1 MNKKEMKPQCDIIIP
16 IFNAY
21 DCLTECIDSVIENTD
36 LENNGLIII
45 NDKSTDERVSKLLNK
60 YKKKYPHIKV
70 LENKENLGFVGT
82 TNKGMKMSK
91 NDVLLLNSDTI
102 VTPRW
107 LEKIKE
113 CAYSQ
118 EMVATVTPLSNNA
131 TLASVP
137 NIFEKNELPK
147 DMSLEEMNR
156 IVEESSYNDYPEIPT
171 AHGFCMYIKRSV
183 LDQVGYF
190 DEKAFGKGYGEENDF
205 CFRCFDYGYRHLLCD
220 NTYIYHKE
228 SQSFSNRK
236 NELIIQNEK
245 VLEILHPKYINALRD
260 WNFKRPI
267 KYIGQ
272 NIAFELGKTEKKTN
286 ILILIHDWKDAKN
299 NNGGTTLHV
308 YDLIRNLRHKF
319 NFHVLAP
326 EDNVYKL
333 YSYWTE
339 TESQIKLPKS
349 GNFKQYGFYNEDYSK
364 MLDQVISDYSIN
376 AVHIHHM
383 IGHYF
388 DIFNTIKKNQLYSV
402 ITLHDYYSV
411 CPIINKMYKR
421 EVYCGNPSIKQCGE
435 CLQFCTG
442 MKNNMIETWRKIW
455 KNLLDNVDEIIC
467 PSEAAKK
474 EVLMTYKD
482 LNISVIEHGVNI
494 SKIKT
499 NLTLDVGKLSNI
511 AFIGVIAKHKG
522 KDIFEYLIKSA
533 KIKNIKI
540 HLFGITDLVTKDTKY
555 FKNHGKYV
563 RSDLCQMLANN
574 NIKMICLFSV
584 WPETYAYTLNESIAC
599 GVPVLG
605 VDIGAIGERI
615 KKYNLGWLIDL
626 DSKEEDYVKKIKE
639 ILNDKEGYE
648 EKIRSINKYKIKTT
662 KAMADDYDKLYSK
675 TKSGNNKF
683 NEENI
688 KKLIKMSDTYFTNTS
703 SVYYPDYSW
712 VFGTLKWKI
721 IDKFKIPKRIKR
733 IYSKIKNR

>member
-1 MNKKEMKPQCDIIIP
+1 MIREENTIKVDIIIP
-16 IFNAY
+16 IYNAY
-21 DCLTECIDSVIENTD
+21 DCLSECIDSVIKHTN
-36 LENNGLIII
+36 LEKNNLVLI
-45 NDKSTDERVSKLLNK
+45 NDKSTDERVVKLLDI
-60 YKKKYPHIKV
+60 YHKKYPHIEV
-70 LENKENLGFVGT
+70 LENKENLGFVAT
-82 TNKGMKMSK
+82 VNRGMKLSK

-107 LEKIKE
+107 LDKIKE

-137 NIFEKNELPK
+137 DIFEKNELPK

-190 DEKAFGKGYGEENDF
+190 DEEAFGKGYGEENDF

-228 SQSFSNRK
+228 SQSFSKKKYELMK
-236 NELIIQNEK
+236 NGEK
-245 VLEILHPKYINALRD
+245 VLEKRYPKYLNALRD
-260 WNFKRPI
+260 WNSKRPI

-272 NIAFELGKTEKKTN
+272 NIAFELGKREKKKN
-286 ILILIHDWKDAKN
+286 ILFLIHDWKDVKHN
-299 NNGGTTLHV
+299 LGGTTLHA
-308 YDLIRNLRHKF
+308 YDLIKNLRHKY

-349 GNFKQYGFYNEDYSK
+349 INFKEYGFQNRDYAT
-364 MLDQVISDYSIN
+364 MLEMVVSDFNID
-376 AVHIHHM
+376 AIHIHHM

-388 DIFNTIKKNQLYSV
+388 DVSDIIKKHNLYSLLS
-402 ITLHDYYSV
+402 LHDLYSV
-411 CPIINKMYKR
+411 CPIINKMYKGR
-421 EVYCGNPSIKQCGE
+421 IYCGNPSEEKCEE
-435 CLQFCTG
+435 CLEYTKG
-442 MKNNMIETWRKIW
+442 IHNMIGVWREKW
-455 KNLLDNVDEIIC
+455 MKLFNSVDKIIC
-467 PSEAAKK
+467 PSGSARK
-474 EVLMTYKD
+474 EIMMTYKNLD
-482 LNISVIEHGVNI
+482 SFVVEHGVNI
-494 SKIKT
+494 KKEESGLVLEQKT
-499 NLTLDVGKLSNI
+499 VKNI
-511 AFIGVIAKHKG
+511 AFVGVIVKHKG
-522 KDIFEYLIKSA
+522 SEIFEYLIKRA
-533 KIKNIKI
+533 KLRNIKI
-540 HLFGITDLVTKDTKY
+540 HLFGITDLPIRDYKFFTD
-555 FKNHGKYV
+555 HGVYK
-563 RSDLCQMLANN
+563 REDLCKKLKEND
-574 NIKMICLFSV
+574 IKLVCLFSMV
-584 WPETYAYTLNESIAC
+584 PETYAYTLNESIAC

-675 TKSGNNKF
+675 SEIRNNEY
-683 NEENI
+683 NEKNI

-721 IDKFKIPKRIKR
+721 IDKFKIPMSIKR